1 MPDHKPTTG
10 LMSDPGVRRMIE
22 AWFELEEM
30 EADLILDPG
39 FAERLRRC
47 EGRIRGAIVHLACE
61 TMSESLA
68 EAKRTGGRDAVSA
81 LWREAVV
88 RGEAETAAALAE
100 LWTT

>member
-1 MPDHKPTTG
+1 MPDHEPAIG

-47 EGRIRGAIVHLACE
+47 EGRIRDAIVHLASE
-61 TMSESLA
+61 TMSENLA
-68 EAKRTGGRDAVSA
+68 EAERGGGRHAVSSI
-81 LWREAVV
+81 WMEAVA